1 MSFARKTAALAD
13 LWRGDNAVEK
23 VAAKIRQ
30 TVDVIKHYWAGR
42 RGLVRALALDTQAR
56 DRFYHLFDG
65 MEHIPAREKTLASA
79 REILSPEDETQRI
92 QRKLALVRSGEID
105 LASLSA
111 EERQELKRQL
121 TLGKT
126 GDAS

>member
-1 MSFARKTAALAD
+1 MAWSC
-13 LWRGDNAVEK
+13 
-23 VAAKIRQ
+23 
-30 TVDVIKHYWAGR
+30 
-42 RGLVRALALDTQAR
+42 
-56 DRFYHLFDG
+56 
-65 MEHIPAREKTLASA
+65 PAREKTLASA